1 MQWKYKTSNNQLSGT
16 LDLLKGHVGDL
27 IRSGAKLP
35 EKINSNDKEFEKEV
49 FCLLMYTNL
58 FCSTC

>member
-35 EKINSNDKEFEKEV
+35 EKISSNDKEFEKEV

-58 FCSTC
+58 FCSAC